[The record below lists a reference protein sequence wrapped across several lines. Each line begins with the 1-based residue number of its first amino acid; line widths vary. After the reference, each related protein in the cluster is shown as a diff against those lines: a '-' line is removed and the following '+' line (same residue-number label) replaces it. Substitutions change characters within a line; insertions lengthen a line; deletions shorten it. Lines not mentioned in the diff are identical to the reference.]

1 MVIYNLYE
9 LIFITFTIYFVTK
22 DAVTSSDY
30 FIVFFCLFREI
41 NLSAGKAFNGGR
53 VGSLRLIPPLDLRG
67 FIKSS
72 TTLHPKTKATVRTV
86 TIRPNVLTSQSSK
99 SNSPNATIYSVSPME
114 PARMYNIIKESTVFT
129 LVKGNPDVGTT
140 NTKTKEEPIITTED
154 KSVLTTTEQETTT
167 TTASKTNGNNVST
180 RDVSVVKTDSTSAM
194 TKAITAPQSATVT
207 EKPATYTL
215 DVTTTATSK
224 TTKNPLAG
232 CKNLLVPFPDSYG
245 FGIKPESYLQFSV
258 NKGSLQTRYVLS

>member
-9 LIFITFTIYFVTK
+9 LIFIAFTIYFVTK

-41 NLSAGKAFNGGR
+41 NLSAGKVFNGGR

-67 FIKSS
+67 FIKNS
-72 TTLHPKTKATVRTV
+72 TTLPPKTKATVRTV

-114 PARMYNIIKESTVFT
+114 PARMYDIKKSTVFT
-129 LVKGNPDVGTT
+129 LVKGNTDAGTT

-194 TKAITAPQSATVT
+194 SKAITVPQSTTVT

-224 TTKNPLAG
+224 TKNPLVG
-232 CKNLLVPFPDSYG
+232 CKNLLVPFPNSYG

>member
-9 LIFITFTIYFVTK
+9 LIFIAFTIYFVTK

-67 FIKSS
+67 FIKNS
-72 TTLHPKTKATVRTV
+72 TALPPKTKATVRTV

-114 PARMYNIIKESTVFT
+114 PARMYDIKKSTVFT
-129 LVKGNPDVGTT
+129 LVKGNTDACTT

-194 TKAITAPQSATVT
+194 SKAITAPQSTTVT

-224 TTKNPLAG
+224 TTKNPLVG
-232 CKNLLVPFPDSYG
+232 CKNLLVPFPNSYG